1 MEDSEVEASGLREE
15 EKKGALT
22 ASLCPRALP
31 PSDVEAEIP
40 C

>member
-1 MEDSEVEASGLREE
+1 MGDSEAEAAALR

-31 PSDVEAEIP
+31 PSHVEAEIP
-40 C
+40 Y